1 VLTET
6 SPHPAERGPGV
17 WLKARRVRLSLWIAA
32 AEGVIVAISAGLT
45 KWAVLG
51 LAVVAG
57 LSWTF
62 GRHSRSNGVR
72 QVLWIF
78 AASQLLA
85 LALVLFAVMFKWLVI
100 LGLIVFAVLGLAF
113 LFFDRR

>member
-6 SPHPAERGPGV
+6 SSQPAERGPGV

-32 AEGVIVAISAGLT
+32 VEGIIVAISHDLT
-45 KWAVLG
+45 KWAVVA
-51 LAVVAG
+51 LAAAAA
-57 LSWTF
+57 LAWSF
-62 GRHSRSNGVR
+62 GRHSSSNGLR

-85 LALVLFAVMFKWLVI
+85 LVLVLFAVLFKWLVI
-100 LGLIVFAVLGLAF
+100 LGLVVFAVLGLAF

>member
-1 VLTET
+1 VLSET
-6 SPHPAERGPGV
+6 SPQSIERGPGV

-32 AEGVIVAISAGLT
+32 AEGLIVAISSDLS
-45 KWAVLG
+45 KWTVVA

-57 LSWTF
+57 LAWTF
-62 GRHSRSNGVR
+62 GRRAGSNGFR

-78 AASQLLA
+78 AASQMLA
-85 LALVLFAVMFKWLVI
+85 LALVLFAVLFKWLVI

-113 LFFDRR
+113 LFYDRR

>member
-1 VLTET
+1 MLTET

-32 AEGVIVAISAGLT
+32 VEGLVVAVSHDLT
-45 KWAVLG
+45 KWAVVG
-51 LAVVAG
+51 LAAVGA
-57 LSWTF
+57 LAWWF
-62 GRHSRSNGVR
+62 GRHSSSNGAR

-85 LALVLFAVMFKWLVI
+85 LVLVLFAVLFKWLLI
-100 LGLIVFAVLGLAF
+100 LGLVVFAVFGLAF
-113 LFFDRR
+113 LFYDRR

>member
-1 VLTET
+1 MLTET
-6 SPHPAERGPGV
+6 SSHPAERGPGV

-32 AEGVIVAISAGLT
+32 AEGLIVAISHDLT

-57 LSWTF
+57 VSWVF
-62 GRHSRSNGVR
+62 GRHSKSNGVR

-85 LALVLFAVMFKWLVI
+85 LALVLLAVTFKWLVI
-100 LGLIVFAVLGLAF
+100 LGLVAFAVLGLAF

>member
-6 SPHPAERGPGV
+6 PPHPVERGPGV
-17 WLKARRVRLSLWIAA
+17 WLKARRVRITLWIAA
-32 AEGVIVAISAGLT
+32 AEGLVVAISSNLS
-45 KWAVLG
+45 KWTVVA

-57 LSWTF
+57 LAWTF
-62 GRHSRSNGVR
+62 GRRSSSNGIR

-85 LALVLFAVMFKWLVI
+85 LALVLFAVLFKWLLI
-100 LGLIVFAVLGLAF
+100 LGLIACAVVGLAF
-113 LFFDRR
+113 LFHDRR

>member
-6 SPHPAERGPGV
+6 SPQSVERGPGV

-32 AEGVIVAISAGLT
+32 AEGLIVAISHDLT
-45 KWAVLG
+45 KWGVVG

-57 LSWTF
+57 LAWTF
-62 GRHSRSNGVR
+62 GRRSSSNGVR

-78 AASQLLA
+78 AASQMLA
-85 LALVLFAVMFKWLVI
+85 LALVLFAVLFKWLVI